1 MARDAIPDILAA
13 WQRVDRAAASDCV
26 RDPSRPGRRGLALS
40 RPGQRGSYR
49 PPLLID
55 PRPMQICILVSR
67 FRSSYHCAAYSCNEL
82 RNRRDTSKSIY
93 ARVPISKFVSLHGI
107 LVYELRN
114 RKDDTGKSMI
124 LVWLLVQKSAYELA
138 AAMMRSSESP
148 PLPSWHRY
156 ATGAVLAALMKLA
169 RARESLYCSQPQ
181 NETPKWPTRSR
192 KF

>member
-1 MARDAIPDILAA
+1 MSGPAVINVIDATHPSVLIP
-13 WQRVDRAAASDCV
+13 
-26 RDPSRPGRRGLALS
+26 
-40 RPGQRGSYR
+40 
-49 PPLLID
+49 
-55 PRPMQICILVSR
+55 
-67 FRSSYHCAAYSCNEL
+67 
-82 RNRRDTSKSIY
+82 
-93 ARVPISKFVSLHGI
+93 KFVSLHGI

-114 RKDDTGKSMI
+114 RKDTGKSMI

-148 PLPSWHRY
+148 LLPSWHRY

>member
-1 MARDAIPDILAA
+1 LSGPRVAKGCLATCRSCCCFGLRTRSEPPGTTRPRSVAARSA
-13 WQRVDRAAASDCV
+13 WQLSPASLD
-26 RDPSRPGRRGLALS
+26 
-40 RPGQRGSYR
+40 
-49 PPLLID
+49 
-55 PRPMQICILVSR
+55 
-67 FRSSYHCAAYSCNEL
+67 RSSPYANMY
-82 RNRRDTSKSIY
+82 TS
-93 ARVPISKFVSLHGI
+93 VPISKFVSLHGI

-114 RKDDTGKSMI
+114 RKDTGKSMI
-124 LVWLLVQKSAYELA
+124 LVWPLVQKSAYELA